1 MKTSEKLEQAWKVLK
16 QIPVCGAH
24 VDEMYEVRLLLSDVH
39 RELLEQEKQAEVS
52 RNETA

>member
-16 QIPVCGAH
+16 EIPVCGVH

-39 RELLEQEKQAEVS
+39 RELKEREKQAEV
-52 RNETA
+52 RGNETA